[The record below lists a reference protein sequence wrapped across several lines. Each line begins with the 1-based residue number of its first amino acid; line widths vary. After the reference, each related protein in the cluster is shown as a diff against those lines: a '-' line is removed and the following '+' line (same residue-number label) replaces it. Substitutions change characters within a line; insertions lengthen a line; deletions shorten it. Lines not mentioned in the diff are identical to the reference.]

1 MKIGHTQA
9 VILAAAV
16 LGLVC
21 TGVSFAQQHDE
32 EQSKPYKGKA
42 EKVLSQ
48 LNLSPQQEAQIKELH
63 KGNRQRAKELRQALR
78 EKRKALEEELNKPNS
93 DLAKIKALTA
103 ELKDMEGRVTEER
116 VNGVLKMKEIL
127 TPEQYL
133 AFSNAVKK
141 MHNGD
146 NDKRRR
152 QQ

>member
-1 MKIGHTQA
+1 MKIGYTYA
-9 VILAAAV
+9 AILAAAV
-16 LGLVC
+16 LGLMC
-21 TGVSFAQQHDE
+21 TGVSFAQHGE

-78 EKRKALEEELNKPNS
+78 EKRKALEEELDKPNS

-103 ELKDMEGRVTEER
+103 ELKDMEGRVTEDR